1 MKLIVSMRYMRGFGE
16 EIPVGFGTAAFSTG
30 VGRAG
35 DSFNGWTG
43 SRFGDFFLRAKEI
56 V

>member
-1 MKLIVSMRYMRGFGE
+1 MVSMRYMRGFGE
-16 EIPVGFGTAAFSTG
+16 EILVGFGTAAFSTRL
-30 VGRAG
+30 GRAG
-35 DSFNGWTG
+35 GSLDGWTG